1 MSISGKTNAEK
12 VPCKILLKK
21 LWPGSE
27 WYEINNHDVHFYAYA
42 HGVKHSFNFTSVKCS
57 SEGYMKIEMIV
68 LCEIQTGTAL
78 YFCFM

>member
-12 VPCKILLKK
+12 IPCKILLKK

-27 WYEINNHDVHFYAYA
+27 WYEITSHHVQLYA
-42 HGVKHSFNFTSVKCS
+42 HAVKHTFNFTPVKCS
-57 SEGYMKIEMIV
+57 SEGYRKIEMIV
-68 LCEIQTGTAL
+68 LCEKQTGTTL